1 MWAVTA
7 NGKFRPRSQAMYGM
21 TPICARPLFVAPID
35 RGVTGPRC
43 ANCIRS
49 LAQMAKPSGRIARQ
63 RELGTWRYR
72 AILPV
77 AAPSAFRSSILDRAM
92 QSVEYLGPNV
102 SAVFHCRKKLLTVS
116 RTHGS
121 TGADRSQRCAIRG
134 VAKRVSRTLVGTA
147 CRRPGRPMCPQR
159 SM

>member
-1 MWAVTA
+1 
-7 NGKFRPRSQAMYGM
+7 
-21 TPICARPLFVAPID
+21 
-35 RGVTGPRC
+35 
-43 ANCIRS
+43 
-49 LAQMAKPSGRIARQ
+49 MAKPSGRIARQ

-121 TGADRSQRCAIRG
+121 TGADRSQRCATRA
-134 VAKRVSRTLVGTA
+134 VAKRVSGTLVGAA
-147 CRRPGRPMCPQR
+147 CRRRGDLCVI
-159 SM
+159 S